1 MTEDLRDISSTLHA
15 EKSPEQENRRIHEN
29 FFAELLLSLIIT
41 TSILSCL
48 MAIRGFSEYITI
60 TTYPQFVTLLLPA
73 IHTYIRRK
81 WPKLMPCFLLHIVSS
96 AVFCSAL
103 ILIPVLPFGTGKAN
117 MIYLAVIAFVFT
129 VFSMS
134 YRMNPTFSASD
145 SQVVA
150 FPACIFPVCGIFYA
164 MMRRTDLME
173 NLIINTI
180 VIAVMYLV
188 MRQIAVFDEKFY
200 HSIRRSSRPV
210 RLLKRQNYL
219 TALGL
224 VGVFT
229 VSLVLLQFLP
239 VSVLSKAIQDFL
251 LALVPFLVRLLIA
264 ILDLISK
271 IFEGAESAYKT
282 EEFLIEP
289 EEIAKDEPWLRVLGI
304 VIAIIIL
311 IGLALLI
318 INALRL
324 IILNAP
330 IYGKDKE
337 TSGDGNIIDTIED
350 LRPEKRSFLR
360 KNLDFGKGRER
371 RIRKQFYEK
380 TMRAMRKGLPVYA
393 SSTPGQ
399 IEKVLRENGDKDISE
414 LRQEYEKVRYGK

>member
-1 MTEDLRDISSTLHA
+1 
-15 EKSPEQENRRIHEN
+15 
-29 FFAELLLSLIIT
+29 
-41 TSILSCL
+41 
-48 MAIRGFSEYITI
+48 
-60 TTYPQFVTLLLPA
+60 V
-73 IHTYIRRK
+73 
-81 WPKLMPCFLLHIVSS
+81 PCFLLHIVAS
-96 AVFCSAL
+96 AVFYFAL
-103 ILIPVLPFGTGKAN
+103 ILIPFTPFGDSLAN
-117 MIYLAVIAFVFT
+117 MVYLAVIVFVFT
-129 VFSMS
+129 VFSIS
-134 YRMNPTFSASD
+134 YRMNPTLSASD
-145 SQVVA
+145 SQIVA
-150 FPACIFPVCGIFYA
+150 FPACIFPVCGIFFA

-173 NLIINTI
+173 NLVMNTI
-180 VIAVMYLV
+180 IIAVMYLV
-188 MRQIAVFDEKFY
+188 MRQIAVFDEKYY

-239 VSVLSKAIQDFL
+239 ISVLSKAIQDFL

-282 EEFLIEP
+282 EEFLLEP
-289 EEIAKDEPWLRVLGI
+289 EEVAKDEPWLRVLGI

-318 INALRL
+318 INTLRL
-324 IILNAP
+324 IIINAP

-337 TSGDGNIIDTIED
+337 TSNDGNIIDTIED

-380 TMRAMRKGLPVYA
+380 TMRAMKKGLPVYA

-399 IEKVLRENGDKDISE
+399 IEKVLKENGDKDIAE